1 MSSATVIQDHPTCY
15 PNPSF
20 SVASAVHLRL
30 ELCGLLLGP
39 EPVLAHAEVHRGQ
52 LHGGRDCQQCGHR
65 ECLGRTQ
72 QPSQRPTGTVEWRYE
87 LPGRLS
93 VLCGSGDTVVLH
105 RVGGVALQSE
115 RPAVPA
121 HCIHHQRL
129 LQQATHLLRTEAQR
143 RWLRERHFSSP
154 DNSHRRADPGSI
166 ACSRTSE
173 IVVVFSGQLARSG
186 RYRRPRDY
194 VNLGVCGA
202 LRLRLLLLQKI
213 SSDRASRCLTIAEFI
228 CQEQKSG

>member
-1 MSSATVIQDHPTCY
+1 MSSAIVVQDHPTCY

-20 SVASAVHLRL
+20 SVAPAGDLRL

-72 QPSQRPTGTVEWRYE
+72 QPSQKPAGPVQWRYE

-121 HCIHHQRL
+121 HRIHHQRL
-129 LQQATHLLRTEAQR
+129 LQQATHLLRADAQR
-143 RWLRERHFSSP
+143 RGLREHHFTSSRHLYL
-154 DNSHRRADPGSI
+154 RTYPGSI
-166 ACSRTSE
+166 SYSFFLSVSYTFILEPFHLILLRTYTP
-173 IVVVFSGQLARSG
+173 ILF
-186 RYRRPRDY
+186 
-194 VNLGVCGA
+194 
-202 LRLRLLLLQKI
+202 LLHI
-213 SSDRASRCLTIAEFI
+213 FF
-228 CQEQKSG
+228 

>member
-1 MSSATVIQDHPTCY
+1 MSSAIVVQDHPTCY

-20 SVASAVHLRL
+20 PVAHVGDLRL

-72 QPSQRPTGTVEWRYE
+72 QPSQKPAGPVQWRYE

-121 HCIHHQRL
+121 HRIHHQRL
-129 LQQATHLLRTEAQR
+129 LQQATHLLRADAQR
-143 RWLRERHFSSP
+143 RGLRERHFSSP
-154 DNSHRRADPGSI
+154 GYTHHRADPGSI
-166 ACSRTSE
+166 SYSFFLSVLFT
-173 IVVVFSGQLARSG
+173 
-186 RYRRPRDY
+186 
-194 VNLGVCGA
+194 
-202 LRLRLLLLQKI
+202 
-213 SSDRASRCLTIAEFI
+213 FI
-228 CQEQKSG
+228 LEPLYTPILFFLHLFF